1 TVQLDSEMG
10 WTDINAVAG
19 RIDLQQRHAKT
30 DPSESTL
37 VFIGTKLEVDELQSL
52 CENILKAST

>member
-1 TVQLDSEMG
+1 MG